1 MNTSLVVTVMGPNTV
16 GLVNRLAEIAAESG
30 ANWLRARMAN
40 LAGQFAGVFQLE
52 VAKLGA
58 DALDAALHRLES
70 TGLRVMTIH
79 RDAPALATQADLH
92 RMQLV
97 CQDHP
102 GIVRDTSRVL
112 ARLGVSIED
121 LATDCVSAAFSSER
135 MFQAW
140 AQLRLPEGLEIG
152 SLREALEAL
161 ANEMMVDLTFDDRRL
176 H

>member
-1 MNTSLVVTVMGPNTV
+1 MNMSLVVTVMGPNTV
-16 GLVNRLAEIAAESG
+16 GLVNRLAEIAAEFG

-52 VAKLGA
+52 VAELSA

-70 TGLRVMTIH
+70 TGLRVMTTH
-79 RDAPALATQADLH
+79 GDAPAFTTETDLH

-102 GIVRDTSRVL
+102 GIVRDTTLVL
-112 ARLGVSIED
+112 ARHGVSIED
-121 LATDCVSAAFSSER
+121 LVTDCVSTAFSSER

-152 SLREALEAL
+152 RLREALEAL